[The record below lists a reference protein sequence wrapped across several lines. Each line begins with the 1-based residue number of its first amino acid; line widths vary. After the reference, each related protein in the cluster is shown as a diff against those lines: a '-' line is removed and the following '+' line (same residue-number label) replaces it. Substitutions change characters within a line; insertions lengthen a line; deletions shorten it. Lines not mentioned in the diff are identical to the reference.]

1 MLTLLDVELIHK
13 LGQDN
18 VVPNA
23 LSRKDE
29 FQVEK
34 PSTKT
39 HALKGIFYYKSNLKQ
54 KIKKAY
60 V

>member
-1 MLTLLDVELIHK
+1 MEQLRWHNTLMLLDVELIHK
-13 LGQDN
+13 PRRDN

-23 LSRKDE
+23 LSRKEE

-39 HALKGIFYYKSNLKQ
+39 QAL
-54 KIKKAY
+54 
-60 V
+60 